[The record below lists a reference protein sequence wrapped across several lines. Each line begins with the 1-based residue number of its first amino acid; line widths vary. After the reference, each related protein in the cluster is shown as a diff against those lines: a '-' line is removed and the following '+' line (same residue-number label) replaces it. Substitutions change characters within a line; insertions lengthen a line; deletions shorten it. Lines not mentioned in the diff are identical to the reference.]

1 MSMGSLLLRLLL
13 CLSLLVNGVASAA
26 AMPRMEAAV
35 PAAQAMAA
43 SGSSASGTHCHQDG
57 PMAMPH
63 EGAKMLA
70 HMHGKA
76 QGHPMP
82 DCCKSGACDC
92 ACTQLAQ
99 VFSVT
104 PLIVSLVP
112 QATVLPPPEPQ
123 RAAPALPHLI
133 RPPIG

>member
-1 MSMGSLLLRLLL
+1 MSLSSILLRLLL
-13 CLSLLVNGVASAA
+13 CLSLLVNGVASAV
-26 AMPRMEAAV
+26 AMPSMEAVA
-35 PAAQAMAA
+35 PDAHAMAA
-43 SGSSASGTHCHQDG
+43 ASSASATPCHEQG
-57 PMAMPH
+57 QAAIPH
-63 EGAKMLA
+63 QGVKMLA
-70 HMHGKA
+70 HMHGKP
-76 QGHPMP
+76 QRQPKP

-99 VFSVT
+99 VFSVA
-104 PLIVSLVP
+104 PLVASVIP